1 MIYTITLNPA
11 LDRTLWV
18 KEIAFDDSNRIEK
31 EERYAG
37 GKGIDVSRVLRTL
50 GSDNTAVG
58 FIGGFTGE
66 EIEGRLL
73 NEGARYNFVRIS
85 DETRTN
91 IIINNIK
98 TESQTLFSARG
109 PEVRPYELMQMIH
122 KIEKL
127 TAPEFIIISGSMPQ
141 GVRPEIYRKIIEI
154 ANDRGAQVILDADGD
169 ALRIGIQGRPYVIKP
184 NYYELGRLV
193 GSEPE
198 GMDEIATA
206 ARKVMEQGIP
216 VVLVSLGAEGILLVS
231 EKGEYLAAPPEVKV
245 ENTIGAGD
253 SAVAGFVY
261 GLSRSRDLKDALRY
275 AVAAGTA
282 TTLRPGTAL
291 CRKDDFENLLPKITL
306 TAI

>member
-193 GSEPE
+193 ASEPE